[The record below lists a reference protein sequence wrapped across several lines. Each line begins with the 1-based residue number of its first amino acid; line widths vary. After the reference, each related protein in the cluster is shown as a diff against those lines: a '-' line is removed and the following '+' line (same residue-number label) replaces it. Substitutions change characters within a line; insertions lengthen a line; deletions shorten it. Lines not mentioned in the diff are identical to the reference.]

1 MQKMQQWKKKR
12 VSLGKGEHLRMQA
25 ISDTR
30 SNKNEFFS
38 TLNKRIQPCWHLRF
52 SPLKHGLQD
61 TKIMHILFSDTVYMI
76 IYYSTNK
83 N

>member
-1 MQKMQQWKKKR
+1 MQKMQQWKKR
-12 VSLGKGEHLRMQA
+12 VILGKDQQLRMQA

-30 SNKNEFFS
+30 SYKKEFFS
-38 TLNKRIQPCWHLRF
+38 IVNKRIQPCWHLRF

-61 TKIMHILFSDTVYMI
+61 TKIMHIIFSDTVYMI

-83 N
+83 KN